1 MYNQQMI
8 MCESNPTHL
17 ITQSLPNQN
26 PSLTHSNLNLMMMY
40 DDVDELAPIGGMG
53 YYNEF

>member
-26 PSLTHSNLNLMMMY
+26 TSLTHSNLNLMMMY

-53 YYNEF
+53 